1 VVSPA
6 SGRPRTSGLPQH
18 QYVQAAR
25 RSQHILAQSR
35 ELDGIVLFRR
45 INRSVPLSPP
55 PLRADQTPMMVLSVL
70 DLLSPAHV
78 PQLTRHLD
86 ALGYHRF
93 WATEHHSRTQSASPT
108 LVACLAA
115 AMSSR
120 MRIGTAGIL
129 LNYACPAKVAEDF
142 RLLELY
148 FAGRIDL
155 GVAAGGGGAA
165 GIADEALY
173 LDGKPRPD
181 RSSFAARVRAL
192 VDLVRGDLVGP
203 AAATRP
209 SLWLCGTSV
218 SSGTLAGELGMQFA
232 CHGRG
237 TGSSDTARAA
247 IAAYRDA
254 YRGPGSPYA
263 VIAAYGTCAPTEAA
277 ARQLWPAD
285 AGSPSFVG
293 TPSACADQLH
303 TLISS
308 SGAEE
313 AVVHLPIH
321 DIDARLAGY
330 QLLAEA
336 ADLTIESDEAFDEAS
351 Q

>member
-1 VVSPA
+1 
-6 SGRPRTSGLPQH
+6 
-18 QYVQAAR
+18 
-25 RSQHILAQSR
+25 
-35 ELDGIVLFRR
+35 
-45 INRSVPLSPP
+45 
-55 PLRADQTPMMVLSVL
+55 MMVLSVL

-93 WATEHHSRTQSASPT
+93 WATEHHSQTQSASPT
-108 LVACLAA
+108 LVASLAA
-115 AMSSR
+115 AMTSR

-148 FAGRIDL
+148 FSGRIDL
-155 GVAAGGGGAA
+155 GVAAGGL
-165 GIADEALY
+165 ADEALY
-173 LDGKPRPD
+173 LDGKSRPD
-181 RSSFAARVRAL
+181 RASFAARVRAL
-192 VDLVRGDLVGP
+192 VDLVRGDRVGP
-203 AAATRP
+203 AVATRP

-218 SSGTLAGELGMQFA
+218 STGTLAGELGMQLA
-232 CHGRG
+232 CHWQA
-237 TGSSDTARAA
+237 TGSSNTARAA

-254 YRGPGSPYA
+254 YRGPGTPYA
-263 VIAAYGTCAPTEAA
+263 VIAAYGTCATTESA

-285 AGSPSFVG
+285 AGSPSFAG
-293 TPSACADQLH
+293 TPRACVDQLH

-308 SGAEE
+308 SGADE
-313 AVVHLPIH
+313 AVIHLNIH

-336 ADLTIESDEAFDEAS
+336 AGLAIEADELVDKAS
-351 Q
+351 